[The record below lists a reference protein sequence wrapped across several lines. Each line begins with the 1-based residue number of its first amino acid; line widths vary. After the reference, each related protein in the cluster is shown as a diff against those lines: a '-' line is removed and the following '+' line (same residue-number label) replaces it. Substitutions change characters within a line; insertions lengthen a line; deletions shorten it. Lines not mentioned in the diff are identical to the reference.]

1 MAHDIVKIEL
11 EESYPY
17 NDFNG
22 WFNSL
27 DDFEK
32 AVWVQL
38 AKDSNRSENNTLLLT
53 KKAMELYCLEMD
65 IDYIPNSEDYLE
77 TIYRRLISN
86 LVIISLMEK
95 DLAILVDGELSFIK
109 DAKFEL
115 TEKGKNYMKTI
126 K

>member
-1 MAHDIVKIEL
+1 MAHDTVKIEL
-11 EESYPY
+11 EASYPY
-17 NDFNG
+17 SDFRG
-22 WFNSL
+22 WFDSL
-27 DDFEK
+27 EDFEK
-32 AVWVQL
+32 EVWVRL
-38 AKDSNRSENNTLLLT
+38 AKDSNRSENNTILLT

-95 DLAILVDGELSFIK
+95 DLAVLVEGELSFIK

-115 TEKGKNYMKTI
+115 TEKGKKYLKTI

>member
-1 MAHDIVKIEL
+1 
-11 EESYPY
+11 
-17 NDFNG
+17 
-22 WFNSL
+22 
-27 DDFEK
+27 
-32 AVWVQL
+32 
-38 AKDSNRSENNTLLLT
+38 
-53 KKAMELYCLEMD
+53 MELYCLEMD

-95 DLAILVDGELSFIK
+95 DLAVLVEGELSFIK

-115 TEKGKNYMKTI
+115 TEKGKKYLKTI